1 MKTDDFGF
9 GTGKNQNIIPISDP
23 VISDGLIYELI
34 WNSNGGQRLQLA
46 CIEEAT
52 QSSLWT
58 STIAE
63 AGKSSDIVAILE
75 KSRQEVRNFGNR
87 VSLHGGSIYVNSNAG
102 LIAKCD
108 PRDGKPDWIHYYN
121 TSPGPGSGALGSQPI
136 LFDDLVICISLKGNH
151 FFEVKFLEYN
161 PRNQLRI
168 DPNMLPK
175 LAAINN
181 NELSKFD
188 VEINPANE
196 SSDEN
201 GKIVAA
207 KNDIPNKDR

>member
-1 MKTDDFGF
+1 MKSKKLTLNKPATRVNGSPKI
-9 GTGKNQNIIPISDP
+9 GIQA
-23 VISDGLIYELI
+23 
-34 WNSNGGQRLQLA
+34 NSKDHLP
-46 CIEEAT
+46 
-52 QSSLWT
+52 
-58 STIAE
+58 
-63 AGKSSDIVAILE
+63 
-75 KSRQEVRNFGNR
+75 NF
-87 VSLHGGSIYVNSNAG
+87 SN
-102 LIAKCD
+102 
-108 PRDGKPDWIHYYN
+108 H
-121 TSPGPGSGALGSQPI
+121 
-136 LFDDLVICISLKGNH
+136 FDDLVICISLKGNH

-168 DPNMLPK
+168 DPDMLPK

-207 KNDIPNKDR
+207 KKEIKNKDR